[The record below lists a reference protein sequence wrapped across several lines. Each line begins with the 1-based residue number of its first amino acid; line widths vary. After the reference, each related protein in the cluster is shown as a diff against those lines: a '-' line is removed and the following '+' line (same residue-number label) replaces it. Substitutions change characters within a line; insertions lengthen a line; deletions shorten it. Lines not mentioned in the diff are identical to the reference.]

1 MHDDLI
7 RWHIARLAEGSETA
21 ARRLTASAQD
31 CWPGGLAD
39 RSEPVARG
47 WLRLWRPARSA
58 GMVPRC
64 SCAAGHCAVCN

>member
-7 RWHIARLAEGSETA
+7 REHIGRLDRHEDQPLIADLLA
-21 ARRLTASAQD
+21 H

-39 RSEPVARG
+39 RSEPVAMR
-47 WLRLWRPARSA
+47 WLRQWHPVPAA
-58 GMVPRC
+58 AALPVC